1 MEIIDYPIICLLS
14 AVYVL
19 DTILSIGNIV
29 VNISEVVAEKSN
41 LGVQIID
48 TAKSLD
54 SSGKRDNKQINI

>member
-41 LGVQIID
+41 LGIQIID

>member
-41 LGVQIID
+41 LGVQIIN

>member
-1 MEIIDYPIICLLS
+1 MS